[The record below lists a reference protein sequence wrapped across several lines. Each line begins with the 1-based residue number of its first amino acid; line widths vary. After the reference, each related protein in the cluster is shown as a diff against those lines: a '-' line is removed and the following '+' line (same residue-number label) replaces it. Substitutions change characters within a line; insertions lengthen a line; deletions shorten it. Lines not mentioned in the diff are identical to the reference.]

1 MLRKK
6 RPLIVWMLTLLFLLS
21 QAGITG
27 AAPAGQTQQT
37 GATPF
42 TDISSTDKNALYI
55 NYMAKRG
62 LITGF
67 PDGAYHPGEG
77 LTRAQAAVLFCK
89 IRGLNPTDKDSTF
102 NDVVAGSHWAAG
114 YIAAAVKAGYI
125 TGFPDSTYRPQAIL
139 TRAQGI
145 NLFLQLATEKDSSE
159 EIPVL
164 QDLDKNHWAANSLAI
179 ALAAGM
185 IEAQGN
191 NIKPEQPFAR
201 GDLARA
207 LSILLT
213 KDPGLSQQELIGKLQ
228 VKNGTVEIKRAGSEK
243 VQTINTASIVRKGDT
258 ITTGKDGQVE
268 INYPDGSGILLKPDS
283 ELIIKTSIGRAYIVK
298 DGRPGTAV
306 EDLQVE
312 LTNGKLFGALASKY
326 TGKEETEEEA
336 KEIAAKNKYS
346 KIASRDKNFDLM
358 AAKSSAQPW
367 YKTAEKKK
375 VKVKVDMPWGVAA
388 IRGSFWS
395 NTVGSNSCGMSLL
408 QGDGSLSSGG
418 QTQNLSP
425 GQSSGSGSSGGPPS
439 PPGPMS
445 PSESR
450 EWSQQR
456 GWVGER
462 AGEMNNNQGASDPGS
477 EGQGEGEG
485 EGEGDDPGDEPP
497 DNLMDTLNDAL
508 DQAAQ
513 TAASAPSGSS
523 GGGSSGGSGGSS
535 GGGQIVMTLS
545 PEVFYINKGGKGSA
559 TLTVS
564 PTDANVQV
572 ANTAPSAVEVTL
584 GTPTAAGVYPITF
597 WCSQIGTAT
606 ITITASKSGYSSAI
620 KQVDVNVIPNLSISP
635 NYVQLGYQEAQTLTI
650 YDSDLG
656 TSSGIWVQ
664 GEDLSLQ
671 VVSSNNQVVPD
682 YLTLDSVGEE
692 SLAVSLAVGLP
703 AGLYG
708 FLVLKEGTPVGIAP
722 FKVVTPAGGFAEIDM
737 APYIFE
743 GSTQFSALQAAD
755 ASAYYMNLSELQMPP
770 LGAGEILNTSIWAST
785 SQGSHFLW
793 PQNTWLRVAAVDAS
807 QQVVAFSESEYSSE
821 FVGQAAQSLSQ
832 LTFAPG
838 PWVNTTVFS
847 NVYDGSCSGYK
858 HTISSTTG
866 DLPFKPASGAPADEF
881 DSSRGYRDKDDYS
894 WIAGSAGCHIGV
906 LGYEGN
912 DGTVVCFTEHIL
924 QESELSGT
932 TEAPDVT
939 SITFAPG
946 DSSGTTKI
954 TSINPTGVSYK
965 LHVFNDEVLA
975 PNHAPAA
982 LGGTYPL
989 DYNYTLDN
997 DIYGAKAG
1005 YPVWVFVLDSDD
1017 KIIAFTEH
1025 TMNASEINTGP

>member
-6 RPLIVWMLTLLFLLS
+6 RPFIVWMLTLLFLLS
-21 QAGITG
+21 QAGIAG
-27 AAPAGQTQQT
+27 AAPAGQAQPT
-37 GATPF
+37 GETPF
-42 TDISSTDKNALYI
+42 TDVSSTNKNVLYI
-55 NYMAKRG
+55 KYMANRG
-62 LITGF
+62 LINGF
-67 PDGAYHPGEG
+67 PDGTYHPGEG

-102 NDVVAGSHWAAG
+102 SDVADSHWAAG

-125 TGFPDSTYRPQAIL
+125 TGFPDGTYRPQATL

-159 EIPVL
+159 EIPAL

-207 LSILLT
+207 LSILMT
-213 KDPGLSQQELIGKLQ
+213 KDPGLNQQELIGRLK

-497 DNLMDTLNDAL
+497 DNLMDNLNDAL
-508 DQAAQ
+508 DQADQ
-513 TAASAPSGSS
+513 NAASGSSGSS
-523 GGGSSGGSGGSS
+523 GGGSSGGSGSSTPVIVLSGMPGSLNLPSEYSGCLDYTVSPDDATVSIVNSDDSVASVTVGYNPATSCPCLEIKAGSVAGNTVIIITATREGYISLTHYIYITVTEWIDLGSTSGSVSGLSLAVREGVPHVSFINSSVNAVVYSINSVGDWAQVGGPFGSGLAASSIDFKSDSTFFVAVGPSTSGDTQQVELYEYSEGWTSPTNPVSHYSYLPDLYVDKTDNYPYLAYGGTYEEAATYHIGAVSTYNSSDGWSAPAGDNFYEDEKNPLEALAHTRYDSNSYVAYIANGVLYVKVGNDGWGTIPESPSTPDPETPVTTSVKTASGVDLELLYGNPVVAYANGSGSLTVMQWVYNSGIYEWQPISPTGSNPVGDSPVKLFVDNNTLYLAYAGSDQKVSVMKYNGSTWSYIGSS
-535 GGGQIVMTLS
+535 GFSDPV
-545 PEVFYINKGGKGSA
+545 A
-559 TLTVS
+559 TG
-564 PTDANVQV
+564 P
-572 ANTAPSAVEVTL
+572 
-584 GTPTAAGVYPITF
+584 G
-597 WCSQIGTAT
+597 
-606 ITITASKSGYSSAI
+606 
-620 KQVDVNVIPNLSISP
+620 
-635 NYVQLGYQEAQTLTI
+635 
-650 YDSDLG
+650 
-656 TSSGIWVQ
+656 
-664 GEDLSLQ
+664 
-671 VVSSNNQVVPD
+671 
-682 YLTLDSVGEE
+682 TLD
-692 SLAVSLAVGLP
+692 
-703 AGLYG
+703 LYVENG
-708 FLVLKEGTPVGIAP
+708 Y
-722 FKVVTPAGGFAEIDM
+722 
-737 APYIFE
+737 PYIFYKNNSN
-743 GSTQFSALQAAD
+743 GKGYVMKGPAQ
-755 ASAYYMNLSELQMPP
+755 P
-770 LGAGEILNTSIWAST
+770 LE
-785 SQGSHFLW
+785 
-793 PQNTWLRVAAVDAS
+793 
-807 QQVVAFSESEYSSE
+807 
-821 FVGQAAQSLSQ
+821 
-832 LTFAPG
+832 
-838 PWVNTTVFS
+838 
-847 NVYDGSCSGYK
+847 
-858 HTISSTTG
+858 
-866 DLPFKPASGAPADEF
+866 
-881 DSSRGYRDKDDYS
+881 
-894 WIAGSAGCHIGV
+894 
-906 LGYEGN
+906 
-912 DGTVVCFTEHIL
+912 
-924 QESELSGT
+924 
-932 TEAPDVT
+932 
-939 SITFAPG
+939 
-946 DSSGTTKI
+946 
-954 TSINPTGVSYK
+954 
-965 LHVFNDEVLA
+965 
-975 PNHAPAA
+975 
-982 LGGTYPL
+982 
-989 DYNYTLDN
+989 
-997 DIYGAKAG
+997 
-1005 YPVWVFVLDSDD
+1005 
-1017 KIIAFTEH
+1017 
-1025 TMNASEINTGP
+1025 

>member
-21 QAGITG
+21 QAGIAG
-27 AAPAGQTQQT
+27 AAPAGQAQPT

-67 PDGAYHPGEG
+67 PDGTYHPGEG

-89 IRGLNPTDKDSTF
+89 IRGLNSTDKDSTF
-102 NDVVAGSHWAAG
+102 SDVAGSHWAAG

-125 TGFPDSTYRPQAIL
+125 TGFPDGTYRPQAIL

-145 NLFLQLATEKDSSE
+145 NLFLQIATEKDSSE
-159 EIPVL
+159 EIPAL

-185 IEAQGN
+185 IEAEDN
-191 NIKPEQPFAR
+191 NIKPEQSFAR

-213 KDPGLSQQELIGKLQ
+213 KDPGLNQQELIGKLK

-243 VQTINTASIVRKGDT
+243 AQTINTASIVRKGDT
-258 ITTGKDGQVE
+258 VITGKDGQAE

-283 ELIIKTSIGRAYIVK
+283 ELIIKTSVGRAYILK

-326 TGKEETEEEA
+326 TGKEETEEVEETA
-336 KEIAAKNKYS
+336 TNNKYK

-358 AAKSSAQPW
+358 AAKTSAQPW

-395 NTVGSNSCGMSLL
+395 NFAGNNGCGMNLL

-497 DNLMDTLNDAL
+497 DNLMDNLNDAL
-508 DQAAQ
+508 DQADQ
-513 TAASAPSGSS
+513 NAASGSSGSS
-523 GGGSSGGSGGSS
+523 GGSSSGGSPS
-535 GGGQIVMTLS
+535 GGQIIVSGIQESIVL
-545 PEVFYINKGGKGSA
+545 PVGYNGSIDYC
-559 TLTVS
+559 VS
-564 PTDANVQV
+564 PPDAAV
-572 ANTAPSAVEVTL
+572 AVVSNTNPDV
-584 GTPTAAGVYPITF
+584 
-597 WCSQIGTAT
+597 AT
-606 ITITASKSGYSSAI
+606 ITPGYCAVSSSHWAEINALSTGSTVVTLVASKNGYTSVTKQITIQVVGPAPELSEFGVQPFIFEGYTEITALAAPGEEPTYWMALSSTEPPVPGTGQTYTGTEIEQGAFFPWPEGY
-620 KQVDVNVIPNLSISP
+620 
-635 NYVQLGYQEAQTLTI
+635 
-650 YDSDLG
+650 
-656 TSSGIWVQ
+656 W
-664 GEDLSLQ
+664 LQ
-671 VVSSNNQVVPD
+671 VAAVDSNNQVIQCSNMEYNSSNVGQQAPTIQ
-682 YLTLDSVGEE
+682 TL
-692 SLAVSLAVGLP
+692 
-703 AGLYG
+703 
-708 FLVLKEGTPVGIAP
+708 
-722 FKVVTPAGGFAEIDM
+722 
-737 APYIFE
+737 
-743 GSTQFSALQAAD
+743 
-755 ASAYYMNLSELQMPP
+755 
-770 LGAGEILNTSIWAST
+770 
-785 SQGSHFLW
+785 
-793 PQNTWLRVAAVDAS
+793 
-807 QQVVAFSESEYSSE
+807 E
-821 FVGQAAQSLSQ
+821 FV
-832 LTFAPG
+832 PG

-847 NVYDGSCSGYK
+847 YVYDPSIGYDGGYK
-858 HTISSTTG
+858 HTVYSNQG
-866 DLPFKPASGAPADEF
+866 NLPFRPALFAPAADF
-881 DSSRGYRDKDDYS
+881 DTLGYRNIDDYS
-894 WIAGSAGCHIGV
+894 WIAGSAGCHVGV
-906 LGYEGN
+906 LGYGGQGN
-912 DGTVVCFTEHIL
+912 TVVCFNEHIL
-924 QESELSGT
+924 QASELSGT

-939 SITFAPG
+939 GITFVAG

-954 TSINPTGVSYK
+954 TNITPSGESYRYA
-965 LHVFNDEVLA
+965 VFGSEEE
-975 PNHAPAA
+975 PGHPPAA
-982 LGGTYPL
+982 SGAPCSLGATYNL
-989 DYNYTLDN
+989 NQEFSVSEN
-997 DIYGAKAG
+997 FV
-1005 YPVWVFVLDSDD
+1005 VWVFVLDSDD
-1017 KIIAFTEH
+1017 KIIAFTKH
-1025 TMNASEINTGP
+1025 TMNASEIKTGP